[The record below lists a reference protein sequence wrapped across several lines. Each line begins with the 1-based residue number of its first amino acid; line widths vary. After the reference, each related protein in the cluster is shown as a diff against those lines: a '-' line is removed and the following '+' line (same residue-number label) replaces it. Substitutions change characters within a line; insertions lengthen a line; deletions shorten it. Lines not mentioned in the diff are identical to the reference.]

1 MYKYILITIKH
12 CLNNLFMR
20 VLHSFTQDDFKQNID
35 VVDLL
40 SSWDLVMERLKPIV
54 NLKSQ
59 LNWQSIKALSL
70 STESAL

>member
-1 MYKYILITIKH
+1 
-12 CLNNLFMR
+12 MR

>member
-1 MYKYILITIKH
+1 
-12 CLNNLFMR
+12 MR
-20 VLHSFTQDDFKQNID
+20 FYTLLHRMISKQNID
-35 VVDLL
+35 AVDLL